1 MSVELAAQNQLIQK
15 AWEDQAFRE
24 RLMEDPKAAIR
35 ELLGV
40 VIPDHI
46 QLKTV
51 QETPDQLY
59 LVIPPAPAR
68 MIPAVDIPEVKW

>member
-24 RLMEDPKAAIR
+24 RLLEDPKAAIR
-35 ELLGV
+35 ELLGI

-68 MIPAVDIPEVKW
+68 MISTVNKPEVQW

>member
-1 MSVELAAQNQLIQK
+1 MSVELTAQNQLIQK

-24 RLMEDPKAAIR
+24 KLIEDPKAAIR

-40 VIPDHI
+40 AIPDHV
-46 QLKTV
+46 QLKTL

-59 LVIPPAPAR
+59 LVIPPNPAR
-68 MIPAVDIPEVKW
+68 MIPAGNKPEAMW

>member
-1 MSVELAAQNQLIQK
+1 MSVELTAQNQLIQK

-24 RLMEDPKAAIR
+24 KLMQDPKAAIR

-59 LVIPPAPAR
+59 LVIPPDPAR
-68 MIPAVDIPEVKW
+68 MIPAASKPEAMW

>member
-1 MSVELAAQNQLIQK
+1 MSLELTAQNQLIQK
-15 AWEDQAFRE
+15 AWEDPAFRE
-24 RLMEDPKAAIR
+24 KLVEDPKAAIR

-40 VIPDHI
+40 VIPEHV

-68 MIPAVDIPEVKW
+68 MIPAVDKPEVKW

>member
-1 MSVELAAQNQLIQK
+1 MSVELTAQNQLIQK

-24 RLMEDPKAAIR
+24 KLMEDPKAAIR
-35 ELLGV
+35 ELLGI

-68 MIPAVDIPEVKW
+68 MIPAANKPEGVW